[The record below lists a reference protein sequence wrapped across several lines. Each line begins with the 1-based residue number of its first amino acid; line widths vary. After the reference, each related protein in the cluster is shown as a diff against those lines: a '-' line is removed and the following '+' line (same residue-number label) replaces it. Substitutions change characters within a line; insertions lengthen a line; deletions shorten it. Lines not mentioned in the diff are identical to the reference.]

1 MPIESAH
8 ELLHRKREVATRTRR
23 RLSDDLFAF
32 GDNERLELVFDLEMH
47 LAFLGEALR
56 LGVPQL
62 FSEYATWTTQLLQT
76 AGGDIDQ
83 LESCLDAIEAELRS
97 TGTGGWLDEMQMVLT
112 EARSRM
118 RTDLPIV
125 ESHLRA
131 DNPHCALAT
140 AFLDACLHLR
150 RATAVAMVKD
160 AAERGIPV
168 DDIYLHVITPAMRE
182 LGRMWHLN
190 QVTIGQEHYCTAVA
204 QMVMAQLFPAIFDG
218 DRRPLGRVVS
228 VCVAGELHEI
238 GARMVADLFEMN
250 GWDTVFLGSDV
261 PKSSIIDTLVETDA
275 EVLAISATLAA
286 NLGHVSDL
294 IDAVRQEP
302 ACAAVK
308 VLVGGAAF
316 AIEPSVWQRVGA
328 DGWAPDATDALTLAH
343 GWRRE

>member
-8 ELLHRKREVATRTRR
+8 QLLHAKREVAARTRR
-23 RLSDDLFAF
+23 RLADHLFAF

-47 LAFLGEALR
+47 LAFLGEAVR

-76 AGGDIDQ
+76 AGGDIAQ
-83 LESCLDAIEAELRS
+83 LETCLDAIEAELRA
-97 TGTGGWLDEMQMVLT
+97 TGTGEWVDDVQSVLA
-112 EARSRM
+112 EARGRM
-118 RTDLPIV
+118 RSDMPMV
-125 ESHLRA
+125 ETHLRD
-131 DNPHCALAT
+131 DNPQRALAG

-150 RATAVAMVKD
+150 RATALAMVQD
-160 AAERGIPV
+160 AAQRGVPV
-168 DDIYLHVITPAMRE
+168 EDLYVNVITPAMRE

-190 QVTIGQEHYCTAVA
+190 QVSVGQEHYCTAVA
-204 QMVMAQLFPAIFDG
+204 QMVMAQLFPTIFDG
-218 DRRPLGRVVS
+218 DRQPLGRVVS

-261 PKSSIIDTLVETDA
+261 PKSSIVDTLVETDA

-286 NLGHVSDL
+286 NLGHVSEL
-294 IDAVRQEP
+294 IETVRQEP

-308 VLVGGAAF
+308 ILVGGAAF
-316 AIEPSVWQRVGA
+316 AVEPSVWQRVGA
-328 DGWAPDATDALTLAH
+328 DGWAPDAGDALALAD
-343 GWRRE
+343 GWRRQ